1 MEQVLRIFRKD
12 VRRLSPGIVAV
23 IAVFIV
29 HAVIDART
37 PMLYPR
43 GARMDSI
50 STLLNMFLPLAI
62 WFLIAQVIF
71 QEAIPGEQ
79 QFWLT
84 RPYHWSKLLAS
95 KVLFVVAFISVP
107 LFLSDCYILAMQG
120 LPVRGD
126 FIELLF
132 RQVIVAAVFI
142 LPSFAIAAVTAG
154 LAQFLLGWFVLL
166 LAFVSTAVLLSTM
179 YGNHVGISIDRISSF
194 SFVVLAVIACGVVV
208 WQYARRNTLAARLVL
223 LATTC
228 GFLIAP
234 MGLSFGRRFH
244 PPETV
249 QQEPSNRFD
258 VRIAFDPS
266 TRVSAKQEWETPPE
280 GHVRIRIP
288 LTVVGLTDEQ
298 ELHGSATSTIYAD
311 GRTWPGHD
319 GFYGGSLDE
328 KDGRYWQTLFLEK
341 KTFDQFKGRPVN
353 LHISYNLDVLK
364 DELEAT
370 IPVTNPS
377 FSVPGVGVC
386 HSNLDVPQFQL
397 TCRAGLTHRP
407 EVDVRLEPSPGPD
420 NVVASFP
427 AYSMPWGLSP
437 ITDLHVTPFSV
448 EQTNARL
455 AFVRRLKLGSLRRTL
470 EMENI
475 RLADF
480 VPTLD
485 GK

>member
-12 VRRLSPGIVAV
+12 VRRLWPGIVVV
-23 IAVFIV
+23 IALIIV
-29 HAVIDART
+29 HAVIDARA
-37 PMLYPR
+37 PVIFPS

-62 WFLIAQVIF
+62 WFLVAQVIF

-84 RPYHWSKLLAS
+84 RPYNWSKLLAS

-107 LFLSDCYILAMQG
+107 LFLSDCYILAAQG
-120 LPVRGD
+120 LPVRAD

-154 LAQFLLGWFVLL
+154 LAQFLLGWFLLL
-166 LAFVSTAVLLSTM
+166 LAFVSTGILLSTM
-179 YGNHVGISIDRISSF
+179 HGNHAGISIGGASSS
-194 SFVVLAVIACGVVV
+194 SFVVLAVITCGVVV

-223 LATTC
+223 LATVC
-228 GFLIAP
+228 GFLLAP
-234 MGLSFGRRFH
+234 IGLSFGNRFH
-244 PPETV
+244 SPEPA
-249 QQEPSNRFD
+249 QQEASNRFN
-258 VRIAFDPS
+258 VQIAFNPG
-266 TRVSAKQEWETPPE
+266 RPVPAGQEWQTPPE
-280 GHVRIRIP
+280 GYVRIRIP

-298 ELHGSATSTIYAD
+298 ELRGTALSTIYAD

-328 KDGRYWQTLFLEK
+328 KGGRYWQTMLLEK
-341 KTFDQFKGRPVN
+341 NTFNQFKEEPVS

-364 DELEAT
+364 DELETT
-370 IPVTNPS
+370 IPVTKPS

-397 TCRAGLTHRP
+397 ICRAGLTHRP
-407 EVDVRLEPSPGPD
+407 EMVVRLEPSPGPD

-448 EQTNARL
+448 EQTSARL

-470 EMENI
+470 EMENV

-480 VPTLD
+480 VQTR
-485 GK
+485 